1 MNFNFAD
8 KVVVVTGASRGIGK
22 AIAQNFSKTGAKL
35 AVIYN
40 SNEEAAEKSL
50 KELSGSGHK
59 KYKINVADSKAVE
72 ESFERIK
79 SEMGGFHFLINN
91 AGVTQDQILLR
102 MKEEDWDKVIQTN
115 LKSVFNC
122 TKMAVKFMLKERTG
136 SIVNITSVIGQTG
149 NAGQSNYAA
158 SKAGIIGFTKSIAVE
173 VASRNIR
180 LNCIAPGF
188 IKSDMTDSLTEEQKN
203 KIIQKVPLGSIGEPD
218 DVAAAC
224 LFLCSDFSRYITGQ
238 TLNVNGGLYMN

>member
-1 MNFNFAD
+1 MNFDFS
-8 KVVVVTGASRGIGK
+8 KKIVVVTGASRGIGK
-22 AIAQNFSKTGAKL
+22 AIAHHFAQAGAHVAL
-35 AVIYN
+35 IYN
-40 SNEEAAEKSL
+40 TNDAAAEKALSEL
-50 KELSGSGHK
+50 PGKEHK
-59 KYKINVADSKAVE
+59 KYKLNVADHKAVE
-72 ESFERIK
+72 TAFEQIK
-79 SEMGGFHFLINN
+79 AEMGGFHFLINN
-91 AGVTQDQILLR
+91 AGVTADQIILR
-102 MKEEDWDKVIQTN
+102 LKEEDWDKVIQTN

-122 TKMAVKFMLKERTG
+122 TKIAVKFMLKERTG

-158 SKAGIIGFTKSIAVE
+158 SKAGIIGFTKSIALE

-188 IKSDMTDSLTEEQKN
+188 IKSDMTDSLTDDQKS
-203 KIIQKVPLGSIGEPD
+203 KIIENVPLGTIGEPD
-218 DVAAAC
+218 DIAAAC

>member
-1 MNFNFAD
+1 MNFDFTN

-22 AIAQNFSKTGAKL
+22 AIAKNFSQCGAKIAL
-35 AVIYN
+35 IYN
-40 SNEEAAEKSL
+40 SNDDAAVATL
-50 KELSGSGHK
+50 NELSGSGHK
-59 KYKINVADSKAVE
+59 KYKLNVASTKDVE
-72 ESFERIK
+72 STFEQIK
-79 SEMGGFHFLINN
+79 TEMNGLHFLINN
-91 AGVTQDQILLR
+91 AGVTQDQIILR
-102 MKEEDWDKVIQTN
+102 LKEEDWDKVIQTN

-158 SKAGIIGFTKSIAVE
+158 SKAGIIGFTKSIAAE

-188 IKSDMTDSLTEEQKN
+188 IKSDMTDSLTDEQKN
-203 KIIQKVPLGSIGEPD
+203 KIMEKVPLGTIGEAD

-224 LFLCSDFSRYITGQ
+224 LFLCSEFSRYITGQ